1 MAEEIDA
8 LLLERERVERFRASP
23 AELPWGPLLTHS
35 KESRYNCLM
44 ATATVTSKG
53 QVTIPIEVRQKLGIR
68 AGTRLEFVEGRDG
81 GFELYAK
88 TGSVTALAG
97 MFSYSGPTVSIDEM
111 DDAIAAAAVERY
123 DRTSGDAP

>member
-1 MAEEIDA
+1 
-8 LLLERERVERFRASP
+8 
-23 AELPWGPLLTHS
+23 
-35 KESRYNCLM
+35 M

-68 AGTRLEFVEGRDG
+68 TGTRLEFVEGRNG
-81 GFELYAK
+81 GIELFAK

-97 MFSYSGPTVSIDEM
+97 MFRYSGPTVSIEEM

-123 DRTSGDAP
+123 DRASREAP